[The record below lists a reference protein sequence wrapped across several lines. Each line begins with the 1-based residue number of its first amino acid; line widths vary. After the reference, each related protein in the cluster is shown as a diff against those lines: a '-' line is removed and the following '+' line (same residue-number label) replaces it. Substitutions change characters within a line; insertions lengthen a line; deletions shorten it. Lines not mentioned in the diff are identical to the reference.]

1 VLSQVSVPTKV
12 SSEKSVMYLDLILV
26 KSSPWPLEIDG
37 SKLSFYRNI
46 ASMRTDPLN
55 LSLI

>member
-46 ASMRTDPLN
+46 ASMRNDPLN